1 MADLFQ
7 LSDLT
12 VTDVDSPSSA
22 GSGYNTGDLRRK
34 YAFGNQVSELS
45 ISQDPFFR
53 FVSMVNKRPTDDPA
67 FKFTERRGSFHKRYG
82 YVTGWGATEGAI
94 AGTEA
99 TPTASLLDGVGDII
113 WVEMKTDYKSSG
125 NIQGII
131 GQSDLTVGSAGT
143 KPIFFMAGQLVK
155 LPLVTTDGTNI
166 DTAAE
171 AFNVSDF
178 VVGKVEEVNDSA
190 DTLAVNLKLTI
201 IRPKT
206 VTAVDW
212 AGWGAATT
220 ANQALDGAANTV
232 AVHATYGLHD
242 GV

>member
-99 TPTASLLDGVGDII
+99 TPTASLLLFT
-113 WVEMKTDYKSSG
+113 W
-125 NIQGII
+125 
-131 GQSDLTVGSAGT
+131 TVS
-143 KPIFFMAGQLVK
+143 
-155 LPLVTTDGTNI
+155 
-166 DTAAE
+166 
-171 AFNVSDF
+171 
-178 VVGKVEEVNDSA
+178 
-190 DTLAVNLKLTI
+190 
-201 IRPKT
+201 
-206 VTAVDW
+206 
-212 AGWGAATT
+212 
-220 ANQALDGAANTV
+220 
-232 AVHATYGLHD
+232 
-242 GV
+242 